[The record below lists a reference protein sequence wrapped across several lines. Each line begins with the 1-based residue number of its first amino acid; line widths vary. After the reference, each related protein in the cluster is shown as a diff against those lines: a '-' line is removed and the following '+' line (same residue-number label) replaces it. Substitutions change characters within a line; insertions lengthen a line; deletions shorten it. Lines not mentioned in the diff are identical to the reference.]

1 MSGTLAMAKSVD
13 SASRSRPVVQ
23 VGPEAKT
30 AIEDILPDVSPDISP
45 DISPLV
51 VNNKVAKVTLNAPPS
66 RCPQWFNLAMQYF
79 SPDDWDTID
88 FLLYRE
94 SRCLLQAL
102 NPKDTNGKPSY
113 SLFQINGFWCNP
125 SKHYDQGFL
134 QQHGVLATCDEL
146 FEPETQF
153 RAARALYEEGLS
165 RYGMGWHSWGSYPE
179 TR

>member
-13 SASRSRPVVQ
+13 LATQRRPAVRVS
-23 VGPEAKT
+23 PEAKT
-30 AIEDILPDVSPDISP
+30 AIEDISPDISP
-45 DISPLV
+45 DVLPLV
-51 VNNKVAKVTLNAPPS
+51 VNNKVARVTLNAPPS

-94 SRCLLQAL
+94 SRCDLEAL

-134 QQHGVLATCDEL
+134 QQHGVLTTCEEL